1 MRLIVS
7 ALAAGI
13 CLGAVAAP
21 AIARTGAKAPDRFD
35 GTWSVEVITENGAC
49 DRAYRYGVIIQN
61 GQARYAGGGDFTVS
75 GRVQP
80 SGAVRATSSRGDTA
94 AQVVGRLG
102 SEGNGNGTWT
112 TSGSTSCKGRWNA
125 ERRG

>member
-1 MRLIVS
+1 MIVS
-7 ALAAGI
+7 ALAAGA
-13 CLGAVAAP
+13 CLAAAVAP
-21 AIARTGAKAPDRFD
+21 ALAAKGRAQAQNRFD
-35 GTWSVEVITENGAC
+35 GTWSVEVITESGSC

-61 GQARYAGGGDFTVS
+61 GQARYAGGGDFTIT

-80 SGAVRATSSRGDTA
+80 SGGVRATISRGDAA

-102 SEGNGNGTWT
+102 DGTGNGTWT
-112 TSGSTSCKGRWNA
+112 TSGSTVCKGRWNA

>member
-7 ALAAGI
+7 ALAAGA
-13 CLGAVAAP
+13 CLAGAVAP
-21 AIARTGAKAPDRFD
+21 AIARTSAKAPDRFD
-35 GTWSVEVITENGAC
+35 GTWSVEVITESGAC

-80 SGAVRATSSRGDTA
+80 SGAVRATISRGDAA

-102 SEGNGNGTWT
+102 SEGAGNGTWT

>member
-21 AIARTGAKAPDRFD
+21 AIARTATAPDRFD
-35 GTWSVEVITENGAC
+35 GTWSVEVITESGSC
-49 DRAYRYGVIIQN
+49 DRAYRYGVIIQK

-80 SGAVRATSSRGDTA
+80 SGAVRATISRGDAA

-102 SEGNGNGTWT
+102 TEGNGNGTWT
-112 TSGSTSCKGRWNA
+112 TSGATSCKGRWNA

>member
-7 ALAAGI
+7 ALAAGA
-13 CLGAVAAP
+13 CLAGAAAP
-21 AIARTGAKAPDRFD
+21 AIAKTSVKAPNRFD
-35 GTWSVEVITENGAC
+35 GTWSVEVITESGSC
-49 DRAYRYGVIIQN
+49 DRAYRYGIVIEN

-80 SGAVRATSSRGDTA
+80 TGAVRATISRGDAA

-102 SEGNGNGTWT
+102 EGTGTGNWT

>member
-1 MRLIVS
+1 MIVS

-13 CLGAVAAP
+13 CLGAAAP
-21 AIARTGAKAPDRFD
+21 AIARTAAKAPDRFD
-35 GTWSVEVITENGAC
+35 GTWSVEVITESGSC

-80 SGAVRATSSRGDTA
+80 SGAVRATISRGDAA

-102 SEGNGNGTWT
+102 TEGSGNGTWT

>member
-7 ALAAGI
+7 ALAAGA
-13 CLGAVAAP
+13 CLAGAVAP
-21 AIARTGAKAPDRFD
+21 AGARTTAQAPNPFD
-35 GTWSVEVITENGAC
+35 GTWRVEVITESGSC
-49 DRAYRYGVIIQN
+49 DRAYRYGVIIEN
-61 GQARYAGGGDFTVS
+61 GQARYAGGGDFTVT

-80 SGAVRATSSRGDTA
+80 SGAVRATISRGDAA

-102 SEGNGNGTWT
+102 EGMGNGNWT

>member
-7 ALAAGI
+7 ALAAGA
-13 CLGAVAAP
+13 CLAGAVAP
-21 AIARTGAKAPDRFD
+21 AIARTNAKAPNRFD
-35 GTWSVEVITENGAC
+35 GTWSVEVITESGSC
-49 DRAYRYGVIIQN
+49 DRAYRYGVIIEN

-80 SGAVRATSSRGDTA
+80 SGAVRATISRGDA
-94 AQVVGRLG
+94 AALVVGRLG
-102 SEGNGNGTWT
+102 AGRGNGTWT
-112 TSGSTSCKGRWNA
+112 TSGSTSCKGNWNA

>member
-7 ALAAGI
+7 AVAAGI

-21 AIARTGAKAPDRFD
+21 AIARTSAKAPDRFD
-35 GTWSVEVITENGAC
+35 GTWSVEVITESGSC

-80 SGAVRATSSRGDTA
+80 SGAVRATISRGDAA

-102 SEGNGNGTWT
+102 TEGGGNGTWT

>member
-7 ALAAGI
+7 ALAAGF
-13 CLGAVAAP
+13 CLAGAAAP
-21 AIARTGAKAPDRFD
+21 VLAAKGGAKASNRFD
-35 GTWSVEVITENGAC
+35 GTWSVEVITESGSC
-49 DRAYRYGVIIQN
+49 DRAYRYGVIIEN
-61 GQARYAGGGDFTVS
+61 GQARYAGGSDFTVS

-80 SGAVRATSSRGDTA
+80 SGAVRATISRGDAA

-102 SEGNGNGTWT
+102 AGAGNGSWT